1 MSHKLKVMFCYDGS
15 ERARAALSKTISLFR
30 DLRPEI
36 ILITVVE
43 EPLDATSMDE
53 ESFEMWRSKR
63 DADLKEA
70 ANWVVGQG
78 LDVDAILAVGD
89 PRKMIFEA
97 AENKN
102 PDILVV
108 AKRGAGLLEKMALG
122 SVSAYLVRHAECPV
136 LVIHPEHV

>member
-1 MSHKLKVMFCYDGS
+1 MKIMICHDGS
-15 ERARAALSKTISLFR
+15 KKSQDALEKTVALFKPQK
-30 DLRPEI
+30 PEI

-53 ESFEMWRSKR
+53 ESFEKWRAR
-63 DADLKEA
+63 REDDLNKA
-70 ANWVVGQG
+70 ARWVAGHG

-89 PRKMIFEA
+89 PRKMIVEA
-97 AENKN
+97 AENKS

-108 AKRGAGLLEKMALG
+108 ARRGTGILDKMVLG

-136 LVIHPEHV
+136 LVMHS